1 MAYVPSQATVNVLN
15 SDGSARQQNLS
26 TRTDS
31 RFSRLLRCKFR
42 FISSFFPGGDTQVVT
57 NLEYR
62 IPIFGPVILAGFFD
76 AGVNKIVRTDQ
87 LRLNPSRVDELNAVF
102 PQAGFQA
109 QAKIAPGT
117 QAIRASTGLEL
128 QVMMPVVNAPFR
140 LYWAYNPL
148 RVQTLLQPPVVADRS
163 LFPNQATFINSIA
176 QFGLATPFVEK
187 ADHVPILDWA
197 NFLGLNYHED
207 RYRRDTIENSRSLI
221 RL

>member
-15 SDGSARQQNLS
+15 SDGSARQQKFVDANGQQV
-26 TRTDS
+26 
-31 RFSRLLRCKFR
+31 FSPVTMQIPVYQL
-42 FISSFFPGGDTQVVT
+42 IFPGGDTQVVT
-57 NLEYR
+57 NFEYR

-87 LRLNPSRVDELNAVF
+87 LRLNPSRVTELNAAF
-102 PQAGFQA
+102 PQAGFQS

-117 QAIRASTGLEL
+117 QAIRASTGIEL

-176 QFGLATPFVEK
+176 QFGIATPFVEK
-187 ADHVPILDWA
+187 QTMFRFSIGRT
-197 NFLGLNYHED
+197 F
-207 RYRRDTIENSRSLI
+207 
-221 RL
+221 